1 MNSFQNISFEKRKII
16 LNLKNTRIKEKSTTN
31 CIYGLTNGHYKN
43 YIKIG
48 STNNPER
55 RKYDYITSSP
65 YKYEYLWIFY
75 LKNFNYLLCDELLKF
90 ELKQFNIKFND
101 KNVGVEFYD
110 ISSPEI
116 ISNIL
121 KKYNIK
127 FNLEIGDKF
136 NKKIEIKQNNILDT
150 KMDNIDPRML
160 KILSKYTPEEIQKLV
175 NLAGIEEVNDNPEI
189 DLLNYK
195 YRHIKPYI
203 DSLTLSDLGEIKCQ
217 SKHFF
222 IERIK
227 KNIKDICILGL
238 IQSGKTNEILNLV
251 LFCIKFLKIPVIIV
265 IQNKTSG
272 FKQLELRFKKFIQE
286 LKDYNFKVRYV
297 HGSSLQQANSLKIFN
312 PTNPIPEVI
321 IALSNYKQLGKLE
334 QHITLVKE
342 SNSKKI
348 APYALFMDEY
358 DELIKSRCD
367 IEDMEELTE
376 KQKKEL
382 EKGKKKIEKHSNF
395 IRDNS
400 LINCGV
406 TATLLAVMLTE
417 NKLKLG
423 DIFILKPQENYVGF
437 GSNRIKLIDISKHL
451 TTIKNKISI
460 HINKLEHLIDD
471 VDKSLDIDE
480 NKNYAIL
487 LINISDLSDVHNQ
500 TYDIFKNHFTD
511 WSCIILNSKGEDG
524 DIRCS
529 LPDQVYS
536 DIGYKTGTILLDG
549 DKKTYTID
557 RITEIVPENHQL
569 AINKTKE
576 ERAFFRYT
584 ITFSKCSISD
594 VITKLMEYT
603 NKVAVVSGK
612 MACRGLSFVDNNYKK
627 HITDMIY
634 VPSGSS
640 SYTRNLQD
648 MRIFG
653 NFNEDCIPIN
663 LYTSDETYNK
673 DIKDYLSN
681 QKDIIETGDIDKSCK
696 ENLSCYKFNSE
707 NVPRKKLDRPGLTKG
722 ITFNSDIKWGIPTN
736 IDDITKV
743 YDTLA
748 EKYNDYNILKYSIH
762 RREPLPEGE
771 LFPLKPK
778 EYASGLFK
786 GDFKGILDE
795 MFKNFKIKETK
806 YKQWHIYKNYRN
818 AWPLHNPLNI
828 EFINKNKQG
837 EMVKRDVPHVCYM
850 GEENGNYIDI
860 IVRNI
865 KMNSTELK
873 KLKGTKTVIIFY
885 ARGCY
890 NYIKCDEHC
899 YIINDNLQILNKL

>member
-1 MNSFQNISFEKRKII
+1 MNSFQNISLEKRKIF
-16 LNLKNTRIKEKSTTN
+16 LNLKNNEFEKHNNN

-43 YIKIG
+43 YIKVG

-90 ELKQFNIKFND
+90 ELKKFNIKFND

-121 KKYNIK
+121 KKYDIK

-136 NKKIEIKQNNILDT
+136 NKKIEIKKNHILDT
-150 KMDNIDPRML
+150 NMDSKIL
-160 KILSKYTPEEIQKLV
+160 EILSKYTPEEIQKLV

-189 DLLNYK
+189 DLSNYK
-195 YRHIKPYI
+195 YHQIKPHI
-203 DSLTLSDLGEIKCQ
+203 DNLTLTDLGEIDCQ

-227 KNIKDICILGL
+227 KNVKDICILGL

-251 LFCIKFLKIPVIIV
+251 FFCIKFLKIPVIII

-272 FKQLELRFKKFIQE
+272 YKQLDSRFNKFIQE
-286 LKDYNFKVRYV
+286 LEDYNFKVRYV
-297 HGSSLQQANSLKIFN
+297 HGSSLSQNNSLKIFN

-367 IEDMEELTE
+367 LEVIEELTE

-395 IRDNS
+395 IRENS

-437 GSNRIKLIDISKHL
+437 GSNRIKLINISPHL

-460 HINKLEHLIDD
+460 HINKLEHLIYD

-480 NKNYAIL
+480 KKNYAIL

-511 WSCIILNSKGEDG
+511 WGCVILNSKGEDG

-536 DIGYKTGTILLDG
+536 DIEYETGTFLLNSG
-549 DKKTYTID
+549 KKTYSID

-603 NKVAVVSGK
+603 NKVAIVSGK

-634 VPSGSS
+634 VPSSSS

-653 NFNEDCIPIN
+653 NFNEDGIPIN
-663 LYTSDETYNK
+663 LYTSDEIYNK
-673 DIKDYLSN
+673 DIGDYLLN
-681 QKDIIETGDIDKSCK
+681 QKNIIEKGDIDKSCK
-696 ENLSCYKFNSE
+696 ENLSYYKFNPE

-736 IDDITKV
+736 IKKITKV
-743 YDTLA
+743 YDSLNK
-748 EKYNDYNILKYSIH
+748 KYEGYNILKYSIH
-762 RREPLPEGE
+762 RREPLPEGK

-778 EYASGLFK
+778 EFAQELFK
-786 GDFKGILDE
+786 NDFKGIITE
-795 MFKNFKIKETK
+795 MFTNFNIKEET
-806 YKQWHIYKNYRN
+806 YTQWHIYNNYRN

-828 EFINKNKQG
+828 G
-837 EMVKRDVPHVCYM
+837 KRVVPHIFYM

-865 KMNSTELK
+865 KMDSTELK
-873 KLKGTKTVIIFY
+873 KLKGTKTIIIFY

-899 YIINDNLQILNKL
+899 YIINDNF